1 MERVFIEGI
10 IYKLIKY
17 TDKSAIAVAYSYD
30 YGKIKLFMP
39 KAFTNKGGLVAFVPG
54 EIDCLKKSN
63 SDLNKLYAFRQFPE
77 YMSYV
82 ENPFISLRLNLLFDI
97 FDNLYETEQRENLLW
112 TLLKKFKSVEPG
124 KVLIFSIY
132 AMLKN
137 TGLMFDFEK
146 CSLCGKGIEGEG
158 ALKGGD
164 YFCESCSPEKAFKTG
179 FDVNLILRSL
189 AKSSLYKN
197 ININLFQE
205 TQTLDMFVNHIESST
220 GKKIKSYKT
229 FKDLMRNL

>member
-17 TDKSAIAVAYSYD
+17 TDKSAIALAYSYD

-112 TLLKKFKSVEPG
+112 TLVKKFKSAEPG
-124 KVLIFSIY
+124 KVLLFSIY

-137 TGLMFDFEK
+137 TGLMFDFEQ
-146 CSLCGKGIEGEG
+146 CSLCGKDIADEG
-158 ALKGGD
+158 ALKDGL
-164 YFCESCSPEKAFKTG
+164 YFCETCVPEKAVKTG

-189 AKSSLYKN
+189 AKNALYKN
-197 ININLFQE
+197 ININLMQE
-205 TQTLDMFVNHIESST
+205 TQTLDMFVSHIQSSS
-220 GKKIKSYKT
+220 GKKIKSYKA
-229 FKDLMRNL
+229 FKDLIINL